1 MSQRVSLAGRAS
13 LALMLMVGFY
23 LLALGICAG
32 LAWLVFADAQSHRI
46 HPKLWIMAVV
56 VIGTVIYSVW
66 PRRVKFPDPGVPLR
80 RQDQPRLWS
89 MVDEVARAA
98 GQEPP
103 RQIFLVPDI
112 NAFVA
117 ERNSVLGL
125 GGERIMGI
133 GLPLL
138 QVLTLPQAKSV
149 IAHEFGHYHG
159 GDTRLGPFIYKTR
172 EAIGRTIVNF
182 RNLDSILHKPFEWYG
197 KLYLRATF
205 AISRAQEYAADALSV
220 RLVGRE
226 PVLTALRRVNE
237 TGPLFDHYLE
247 GEFLPMLNRN
257 RRPPLA
263 QGFRLYLGSKAVGKL
278 QVEFG
283 EQAMQAKGNPYDSH
297 PALPDRLRA
306 AAAVESPGAEAAAG
320 PLALTLI
327 DDLAKVEEQLLVF
340 MTGKPEVRKVPATS
354 WRDSGAAYGEQ
365 WQEVAAG
372 SGRKLPAMRVADLVA
387 HVGEIEQF
395 AALTSPKVPK
405 DSRRAAGAWLVTVLF
420 GEALRRAG
428 FVLETSPG
436 DPLELVRGDVR
447 LNPFEVVGNLIDG
460 KITAADWPEF
470 CAHHGV
476 GDLLMAGPEL
486 PVLAPAAGRRDQAAG

>member
-172 EAIGRTIVNF
+172 EAIG
-182 RNLDSILHKPFEWYG
+182 
-197 KLYLRATF
+197 
-205 AISRAQEYAADALSV
+205 
-220 RLVGRE
+220 
-226 PVLTALRRVNE
+226 
-237 TGPLFDHYLE
+237 
-247 GEFLPMLNRN
+247 
-257 RRPPLA
+257 
-263 QGFRLYLGSKAVGKL
+263 
-278 QVEFG
+278 
-283 EQAMQAKGNPYDSH
+283 
-297 PALPDRLRA
+297 
-306 AAAVESPGAEAAAG
+306 
-320 PLALTLI
+320 
-327 DDLAKVEEQLLVF
+327 
-340 MTGKPEVRKVPATS
+340 
-354 WRDSGAAYGEQ
+354 
-365 WQEVAAG
+365 
-372 SGRKLPAMRVADLVA
+372 
-387 HVGEIEQF
+387 
-395 AALTSPKVPK
+395 
-405 DSRRAAGAWLVTVLF
+405 
-420 GEALRRAG
+420 
-428 FVLETSPG
+428 
-436 DPLELVRGDVR
+436 
-447 LNPFEVVGNLIDG
+447 
-460 KITAADWPEF
+460 
-470 CAHHGV
+470 
-476 GDLLMAGPEL
+476 
-486 PVLAPAAGRRDQAAG
+486 